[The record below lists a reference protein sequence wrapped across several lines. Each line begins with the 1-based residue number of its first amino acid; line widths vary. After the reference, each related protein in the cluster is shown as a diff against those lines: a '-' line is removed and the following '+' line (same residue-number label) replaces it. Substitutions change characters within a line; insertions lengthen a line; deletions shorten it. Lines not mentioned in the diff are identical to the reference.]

1 MKHIKALS
9 LALALILTLTA
20 CSENNGNLS
29 EVNESAQITESTQST
44 STAQSTSI
52 PEEISEPEVE
62 KFPVVIYPNMTVKTD
77 GELGE
82 IAAVLGEFGRFY
94 GTYLSMEMY
103 QNYLFENNAE
113 KFSEEVTVNGYTY
126 NEMYVKVSKC
136 GITTYSAM
144 AEKLNSLL
152 TENCLDETSKHIR
165 EWFRAGE
172 NDELYLRRIGAGGYL
187 GEDYL
192 RIDKISHPDDATI
205 VLDITVVGEA
215 EEWGLPEDSEEPV
228 TVTLKRENGALK
240 IDSFGNDKHNHLIS
254 FTLSF
259 VRYKNAFFILDN
271 RTEFSKN
278 YELEHADDTN
288 KYYRPLNETE
298 EMLKLLE
305 DNAKPGEAPAESSAL
320 YLDSLEY
327 PDENTIRLTVSSRD
341 AHEDGTPKKA
351 SATFTRTAEGLQ
363 LAAYHEPILNWFA
376 NYKEIFIS
384 E

>member
-9 LALALILTLTA
+9 LALALTLTLTA
-20 CSENNGNLS
+20 CSENDGNSSEVS
-29 EVNESAQITESTQST
+29 EVNESTQITQSTTESTRSST
-44 STAQSTSI
+44 
-52 PEEISEPEVE
+52 PEEISEPEIE

-144 AEKLNSLL
+144 TEKLGSLF
-152 TENCLDETSKHIR
+152 TENCLDETSERIR
-165 EWFRAGE
+165 DWFRAGE
-172 NDELYLRRIGAGGYL
+172 NDELYLRGIGAGGYL

-215 EEWGLPEDSEEPV
+215 EEWGLPEDLEEPV
-228 TVTLKRENGALK
+228 TVTLKREGGALK
-240 IDSFGNDKHNHLIS
+240 IDRFESDGHDHFIS
-254 FTLSF
+254 FTLNF
-259 VRYKNAFFILDN
+259 LQYKNAFIPLDN
-271 RTEFSKN
+271 ETEFSIN
-278 YELEHADDTN
+278 YELEHADNPN

-305 DNAKPGEAPAESSAL
+305 DSAKQGEKPAENSAL
-320 YLDSLEY
+320 YLDAVEY
-327 PDENTIRLTVSSRD
+327 PDENTILLTVRVSGK
-341 AHEDGTPKKA
+341 EEKA
-351 SATFTRTAEGLQ
+351 TATFTRTEEGLKLMSNDSAMREYFGQ
-363 LAAYHEPILNWFA
+363 
-376 NYKEIFIS
+376 YKEIIIS